1 MDLRLCD
8 RVYVVTG
15 GSRGL
20 GFAAAQALLAEGAR
34 VVLSGPHET
43 SAAAAGSRLARGV
56 SADDKSRW
64 VVADNADTATPDRL
78 LATAEDRFGR
88 LDGAVVSV
96 GGTPPGTV
104 VDTPDQVWRS
114 AFESVFLGAVRLARV
129 LGTYLAG
136 DGSGVAATGS
146 LAGTGGSLVFV
157 LASSVRVP
165 LAELAVEV
173 DALRGDPDEVR
184 ARKSEDI
191 PLRRYG
197 EPAEFGRVAAFL
209 VSRLP
214 LTSLAR

>member
-1 MDLRLCD
+1 MDLRLRD

-20 GFAAAQALLAEGAR
+20 GFAADR
-34 VVLSGPHET
+34 V
-43 SAAAAGSRLARGV
+43 A
-56 SADDKSRW
+56 W
-64 VVADNADTATPDRL
+64 VVADNADTATPQR
-78 LATAEDRFGR
+78 RGR
-88 LDGAVVSV
+88 N
-96 GGTPPGTV
+96 
-104 VDTPDQVWRS
+104 RI
-114 AFESVFLGAVRLARV
+114 
-129 LGTYLAG
+129 
-136 DGSGVAATGS
+136 

-197 EPAEFGRVAAFL
+197 EPAEVGRVAAFL
-209 VSRLP
+209 VSSAASYITGAMIPVDGGSIR
-214 LTSLAR
+214 SI